1 MFAGGYE
8 PRIYFGENSPR
19 LLHRRQGRRAGAT
32 SSSTSRRA
40 RASSPT
46 NNTYDG
52 EDGVPVGGL
61 FNKLL
66 YAIKFGEPN
75 IVLSSRV
82 NENSKI
88 LYDRDPRDARAEGR
102 AVADRRR

>member
-1 MFAGGYE
+1 M
-8 PRIYFGENSPR
+8 
-19 LLHRRQGRRAGAT
+19 
-32 SSSTSRRA
+32 
-40 RASSPT
+40 
-46 NNTYDG
+46 
-52 EDGVPVGGL
+52 PVGGL

-88 LYDRDPRDARAEGR
+88 LYDRAPRERVAEGR